1 MLMWFLSTALARE
14 YKVIKILKDIF
25 MFISDL
31 NISSVYSLNIHFIYS
46 KPRAPLSDLKGILI
60 LFKCLLHY

>member
-1 MLMWFLSTALARE
+1 MYDIRIFCENIKKIRENKKLSKRE
-14 YKVIKILKDIF
+14 MAKLLGI
-25 MFISDL
+25 
-31 NISSVYSLNIHFIYS
+31 SVYSLNIHFIYS